1 MPESWRSDMADLKN
15 RKLIIMV
22 VLFSFLFH
30 LGLAVL
36 FWKTEALKP
45 SLIKD
50 EPIFVDV
57 VNGLPK
63 RDSTSGDIVDKTLP
77 SNANRPN
84 IAKVIAQRDNRV
96 EKETHRRDIPINN
109 DTRDIGSKST
119 GGKSVI
125 GSGRGTGNENNG
137 KPKINSTNDLISSVG
152 YKSVAGKGGK
162 SARTGGRG
170 NVSPYNPKI
179 GSPGNAININTKS
192 FKYVS
197 YFASIKEKIEWAWV
211 YPQSAQRNGQQG
223 VLTIT
228 FTILRDGS

>member
-77 SNANRPN
+77 SNANWPY
-84 IAKVIAQRDNRV
+84 IAKVIAQ
-96 EKETHRRDIPINN
+96 
-109 DTRDIGSKST
+109 
-119 GGKSVI
+119 
-125 GSGRGTGNENNG
+125 
-137 KPKINSTNDLISSVG
+137 
-152 YKSVAGKGGK
+152 
-162 SARTGGRG
+162 
-170 NVSPYNPKI
+170 
-179 GSPGNAININTKS
+179 
-192 FKYVS
+192 
-197 YFASIKEKIEWAWV
+197 
-211 YPQSAQRNGQQG
+211 
-223 VLTIT
+223 
-228 FTILRDGS
+228 